1 MRRSVLTAVAGLAFV
16 VLSGVPVQEV
26 SAGADKTSCRRVAKS
41 AGLMSAVIDQAC
53 SSYKEYQKTC
63 LRHVGRDGI
72 PDLVRA
78 DNYVQCLCT
87 EAKQELR
94 SDANQLCH
102 ASASIHGLLDEPMLL
117 VQTAAIDTD
126 KKQDA
131 LLSREKSLENLR
143 KRESVA
149 SKEAQKAE
157 KEFSSVKQRTDSAL
171 AKNQQ
176 SHEKARRVFEQ
187 TVAKLRAAEKAAQQK
202 FERLSAELAQDNQK
216 LKNQL
221 ASAHASARRERA
233 RHGEVSQAMSIQ
245 QRDVGM
251 AKNTLATAI
260 SREHKAIEN
269 HRAAIGSKSVMTH
282 K

>member
-1 MRRSVLTAVAGLAFV
+1 MRRSVLTAIAGFAFV
-16 VLSGVPVQEV
+16 TLSAVPVQEV
-26 SAGADKTSCRRVAKS
+26 SAGADKSSCRRVAKS

-78 DNYVQCLCT
+78 DNYVQCLCS
-87 EAKQELR
+87 EAKRELR

-102 ASASIHGLLDEPMLL
+102 ASSSIHGLLDEPMLL

-126 KKQDA
+126 KKQEA
-131 LLSREKSLENLR
+131 LLSREKSLDKLR
-143 KRESVA
+143 KREALA

-157 KEFSSVKQRTDSAL
+157 KDFGSVKQRTDTAL

-176 SHEKARRVFEQ
+176 SQEKARKIYEQ

-202 FERLSAELAQDNQK
+202 FERLSAELDQDNQK
-216 LKNQL
+216 LKREL
-221 ASAHASARRERA
+221 ATAHALAARERA

-260 SREHKAIEN
+260 SRENKAIES
-269 HRAAIGSKSVMTH
+269 HRDAIGSNRVTTH